1 MLLARKSDG
10 WRREVDDW
18 AVAVLAGRQREKG
31 VGHRLRQLRRLLQAL
46 LPQLLPASGRQPQI
60 SSGRLQL
67 SSKGKHGMQLKILG

>member
-10 WRREVDDW
+10 WRREVDDG
-18 AVAVLAGRQREKG
+18 AVAVLAWRQREEG
-31 VGHRLRQLRRLLQAL
+31 VGHRLHQLRRLLQAL

-67 SSKGKHGMQLKILG
+67 SREGNHGIATENS